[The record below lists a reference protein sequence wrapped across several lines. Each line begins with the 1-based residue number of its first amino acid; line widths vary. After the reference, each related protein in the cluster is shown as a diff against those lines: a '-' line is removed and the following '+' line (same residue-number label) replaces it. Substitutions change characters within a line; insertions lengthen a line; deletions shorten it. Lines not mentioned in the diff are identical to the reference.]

1 MENQT
6 ANDEKEMKKKVD
18 VEAMEDEAETETL
31 DNSAQS
37 EHSGAEEQVQVEDE
51 YKEKYFYLAAEMQ
64 NLQKRFDR
72 EKQNLIKYGN
82 ENILRD
88 LLEVVDNFERT
99 VDALKEDK
107 DEKMQNVVIGI
118 DMIAKQFM
126 DTLAKYGL
134 KKVKAEGEIFDPNFH
149 EALAQMP
156 APEKKDMEIIQV
168 HQNGYKLN
176 DRLIRPSKVVVAKNE
191 K

>member
-6 ANDEKEMKKKVD
+6 ENEELKNETPNVEAEEAGLEKE
-18 VEAMEDEAETETL
+18 A
-31 DNSAQS
+31 S
-37 EHSGAEEQVQVEDE
+37 EEQEQKDE

-99 VDALKEDK
+99 VGALKEEK

-118 DMIAKQFM
+118 DMISKQFM

-134 KKVKAEGEIFDPNFH
+134 EKVKTEGEIFDPNFH

-176 DRLIRPSKVVVAKNE
+176 DRLIRPSKVVVAKN
-191 K
+191 

>member
-18 VEAMEDEAETETL
+18 AQKMDEAEAEAEMETIETEADL
-31 DNSAQS
+31 EEEAQ
-37 EHSGAEEQVQVEDE
+37 VTDE

-64 NLQKRFDR
+64 NMQKRFDR

-99 VDALKEDK
+99 VGALKEDK

-126 DTLAKYGL
+126 DTLAKFGL
-134 KKVKAEGEIFDPNFH
+134 EKVKTEGEIFDPNFH
-149 EALAQMP
+149 EALAQVP
-156 APEKKDMEIIQV
+156 APGKKDMEIVQV

-191 K
+191 N